1 MREWRRVH
9 PTSEPDFDNRSIEQW
24 RTDGERTCA
33 MVYGGMYEKLRE
45 NIRDLH
51 DRLDHW
57 MITEGYGKVL
67 SRSGLDLGR
76 RELCIVAAC
85 AAAHQDRQLHSH
97 LHGAVNVGVAP
108 AVISAAIDGLADVIG
123 DERRAVVQMLWARVK
138 GKK

>member
-1 MREWRRVH
+1 
-9 PTSEPDFDNRSIEQW
+9 
-24 RTDGERTCA
+24 
-33 MVYGGMYEKLRE
+33 MYEKLRE

-108 AVISAAIDGLADVIG
+108 AVISAGIDGLADVIG
-123 DERRAVVQMLWARVK
+123 DERRAVVQTLWARVK